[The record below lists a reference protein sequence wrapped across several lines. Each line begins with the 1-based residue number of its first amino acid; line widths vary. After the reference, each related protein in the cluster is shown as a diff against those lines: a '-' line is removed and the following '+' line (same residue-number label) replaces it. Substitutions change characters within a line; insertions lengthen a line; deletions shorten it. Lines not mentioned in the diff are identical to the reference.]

1 MGLHGLG
8 WVALGCDVLGWDEMR
23 LNEPVWIDMGWRMV
37 CDKLGWVRA
46 SSNGMKWLRCVRIA

>member
-23 LNEPVWIDMGWRMV
+23 LNEPGWIDMGWRMV

-46 SSNGMKWLRCVRIA
+46 I